1 MPVFGF
7 THEKCKTEYRH
18 PSNNTVNW
26 FRVILWESADR
37 RTKHCVINTYYN
49 HYSRFGENRE
59 RNLSLEISSKGD
71 KCEAWV
77 SWNLERRGLTKTK
90 KSEKPANHKGIGGI
104 GVKNSGI
111 EGENRE
117 AHVKS
122 VGTVTGIFCLLDLA
136 KRGKMLPKMFCF

>member
-1 MPVFGF
+1 MLLLRIRQKNAAAASEKREAIIHCCLGRLFG
-7 THEKCKTEYRH
+7 
-18 PSNNTVNW
+18 
-26 FRVILWESADR
+26 ADLR
-37 RTKHCVINTYYN
+37 QE
-49 HYSRFGENRE
+49 FGENRE
-59 RNLSLEISSKGD
+59 RNLFLETSRKGD
-71 KCEAWV
+71 KCEAGV

-90 KSEKPANHKGIGGI
+90 KSEKPANHKGIEGI

-136 KRGKMLPKMFCF
+136 KRGKRLPKMFCF